1 MLKRP
6 MRPFWGR
13 VVLNDI
19 AAPPGAGPA
28 AAAETLQ
35 LDSRLALAV
44 YPVDPRIHFA
54 ITCGQREPAE

>member
-6 MRPFWGR
+6 MKPFFGW

-28 AAAETLQ
+28 AAAETL
-35 LDSRLALAV
+35 RRAV
-44 YPVDPRIHFA
+44 
-54 ITCGQREPAE
+54 

>member
-1 MLKRP
+1 MLKPP
-6 MRPFWGR
+6 MKPFFGW

-35 LDSRLALAV
+35 RAV
-44 YPVDPRIHFA
+44 
-54 ITCGQREPAE
+54 